1 VREELRLYHLMLK
14 AMLRLMLEVV
24 EVPKIKISKGVM
36 QGIIAQ
42 LLRYLSHLASRT
54 RLFPQRV

>member
-1 VREELRLYHLMLK
+1 VREELRLYRLMLK
-14 AMLRLMLEVV
+14 VTLRLMLEVV

-36 QGIIAQ
+36 QVTIAQ
-42 LLRYLSHLASRT
+42 HLRYLSRLAYKT

>member
-1 VREELRLYHLMLK
+1 MLK
-14 AMLRLMLEVV
+14 ATLRLMLEVV

-42 LLRYLSHLASRT
+42 HLRYLSLLASRT
-54 RLFPQRV
+54 RLFHLRV

>member
-1 VREELRLYHLMLK
+1 MREELKRYHLMLK
-14 AMLRLMLEVV
+14 ATLRPMLEVV

-42 LLRYLSHLASRT
+42 LLRYLSLLASRT
-54 RLFPQRV
+54 RLFHLRV